1 MNTTEFEIVKEN
13 GMNFQSLNEETPFF
27 LFTIRKKLKDVL
39 NDFILEQ
46 GKSKISKDVTVKNV
60 VFEDGMSGYVYKRE
74 GMIFGSQLFATLAD
88 GGFVVKRYYAYLT
101 PSAVSYDFYNEAGDW
116 VEQTETLN
124 KELQTMS
131 FLDMENANPVV
142 NHIYNF
148 LAHEYELAT
157 SGHSHSKA
165 LSFIKKY
172 IVEVDK
178 SNKKL
183 LAYHQKAKD
192 PAILNC
198 LAKRLELESNYDLTW
213 EESAIVEKKITTEL
227 KKIIST
233 KKRTH
238 NLSSNEYAIP
248 AFIVRSQNKMAKYK
262 ANPWFHFKGLLYKYT
277 IGVLKGFGKTVTSN
291 LGFSIA
297 FAIYSPF
304 TFYFITQPINPQAMW
319 AVGKVRGIS
328 LAISETVDKVMPNS
342 SATKVVEEVSLA
354 PIVAGAAAV
363 AVSGAQ
369 KVDLP
374 AKFPLSLDTKKY
386 IDQDWFDRMN
396 DFKSM
401 QINYETSM
409 QASERFGRN
418 EQMET
423 QFNFPLLVEALW
435 YDLERYDHELQD
447 LKENNTANLPEL
459 NTFIDNELRRTQD
472 LQLYVWDKMYRFL
485 SDYLYI
491 MQDDATE
498 QTQKSYYTGHAFIF
512 FNKIT
517 PAILEKVKTNPSKL
531 HLESLEKLA
540 KKFKDQRIQGADIL
554 DRLNKNSKLFQQK
567 NIYDGN
573 ELRSYMK
580 RHWEVIYLQQ
590 NKAQESAH
598 FGVQIYMASLKNAL
612 WTIQTITSNKRAELV
627 QYKDLLL
634 KGWGTKDSSVK
645 FVPITGLEELF
656 EHMLHFLTFD
666 YVSVKNEVSSLEK
679 DPESTQRRMVI
690 EGVRS
695 FIKDRKKMMDL

>member
-13 GMNFQSLNEETPFF
+13 DLNFNETNEETPFF

-39 NDFILEQ
+39 DDFILLQ
-46 GKSKISKDVTVKNV
+46 GKNKMSKDVEVQSIT
-60 VFEDGMSGYVYKRE
+60 FEDGMSGFTYKRE
-74 GMIFGSQLFATLAD
+74 GMIFGSQLFATLKD
-88 GGFVVKRYYAYLT
+88 GGFIVKRYYAYLT
-101 PSAVSYDFYNEAGDW
+101 PSAVSYDIYNEAGDW
-116 VEQTETLN
+116 VEQTETLT
-124 KELQTMS
+124 KTLQDIS
-131 FLDMENANPVV
+131 HLDMEIGKPVV

-148 LAHEYELAT
+148 LSHEYELAS
-157 SGHSHSKA
+157 SGHAHTKGMT
-165 LSFIKKY
+165 FIKSYLNDLAKSQK
-172 IVEVDK
+172 VELDFMK
-178 SNKKL
+178 
-183 LAYHQKAKD
+183 KAKD
-192 PAILNC
+192 PSITSC
-198 LAKRLELESNYDLTW
+198 LERSLDLEYSNDLTW
-213 EESAIVEKKITTEL
+213 EESAVVEKKITEDL
-227 KKIIST
+227 KKIIAT

-238 NLSSNEYAIP
+238 NLSSAQYAIP
-248 AFIVRSQNKMAKYK
+248 ALFDRSINKIAKYK
-262 ANPWFHFKGLLYKYT
+262 ANPGFHFKGLLYKYT

-328 LAISETVDKVMPNS
+328 LAISETVDKIMPNRKAEAETEL
-342 SATKVVEEVSLA
+342 SAVLPILPLLA
-354 PIVAGAAAV
+354 MGAD
-363 AVSGAQ
+363 
-369 KVDLP
+369 KTPD
-374 AKFPLSLDTKKY
+374 KFPLSLDSKKY

-401 QINYETSM
+401 QISYESGM

-435 YDLERYDHELQD
+435 YDLERYEHELQD
-447 LKENNTANLPEL
+447 LKATNTANVMEV
-459 NTFIDNELRRTQD
+459 NTFIDNELKRTEQ

-491 MQDDATE
+491 MQDDSSE
-498 QTQKSYYTGHAFIF
+498 QTQKNYYTGHAFVF

-517 PAILEKVKTNPSKL
+517 PMILNKIKTGHNQLKL
-531 HLESLEKLA
+531 GNLEKLA
-540 KKFKDQRIQGADIL
+540 AKFKEQRVQGTDIL
-554 DRLNKNSKLFQQK
+554 DRLTKNSKLFQQK
-567 NIYDGN
+567 NIYDG
-573 ELRSYMK
+573 EEFRTYMK

-590 NKAQESAH
+590 NKSQESAH

-612 WTIQTITSNKRAELV
+612 WTIQTMTSNKRAELV
-627 QYKDLLL
+627 QYKQLLTE
-634 KGWGTKDSSVK
+634 GWGAKDSKVK
-645 FVPITGLEELF
+645 FVPVAGLEELF

-666 YVSVKNEVSSLEK
+666 YVSIKNEVSGLAV

-690 EGVRS
+690 EGMRNFV
-695 FIKDRKKMMDL
+695 IDREKLKKL